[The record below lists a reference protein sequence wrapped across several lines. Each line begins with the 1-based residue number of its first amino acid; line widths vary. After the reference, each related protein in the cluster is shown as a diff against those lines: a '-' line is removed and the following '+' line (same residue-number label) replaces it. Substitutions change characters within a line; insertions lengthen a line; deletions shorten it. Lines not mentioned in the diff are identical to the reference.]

1 MSTCS
6 ICLNEVRSTR
16 ANPPLRCGH
25 LFHSSCLCEWK
36 RNTCPVCRKVIDT
49 SHFKVMVTVHNNYS
63 SVSNTISLSEESI
76 LSVIDTFD
84 VTFDIENAVDLD
96 SILTDFG
103 VSLADFDTGLLD
115 TE

>member
-1 MSTCS
+1 
-6 ICLNEVRSTR
+6 
-16 ANPPLRCGH
+16 
-25 LFHSSCLCEWK
+25 
-36 RNTCPVCRKVIDT
+36 
-49 SHFKVMVTVHNNYS
+49 MVTVHNNYS